1 MIKKSNFITKNKLKC
16 AVKKTIIITEY
27 MSAKSVFCIAMSI
40 WEGRQ
45 LTEHIKTKRKRN
57 AISMHNGLRDGK
69 MWFAYLFLLPAMF
82 NFALFWCV
90 PNVDSIF
97 MSFTDRAG
105 AFTWD
110 NYVYVLEEFSSTG
123 GILFEAVR
131 NTLIYF
137 CFGYFITQ
145 TMNVLLAYFFYKKIR
160 GTKFFRFLF
169 YVPNMLATIIMT
181 TLYTTIMSPEGPVIA
196 LLYKW
201 GWISEKYALLQDS
214 RFAMA
219 VSLGYS
225 LWTYVGA
232 VLLWASGAMARV
244 PKELLE
250 AASLDG
256 ISWWGEIIYIILPMI
271 SGTLSTLY
279 IIGIG
284 GILTASGATM
294 YLTFGEYGTMTLS
307 FWIFRDVYQ
316 GGGGGTSSAL
326 GLLMTLVTTPLI
338 FFVKWLAG
346 KVVPEV
352 EY

>member
-1 MIKKSNFITKNKLKC
+1 MANSEK
-16 AVKKTIIITEY
+16 A
-27 MSAKSVFCIAMSI
+27 
-40 WEGRQ
+40 
-45 LTEHIKTKRKRN
+45 KRKRN
-57 AISMHNGLRDGK
+57 SVSMHNGLREGK
-69 MWFAYLFLLPAMF
+69 MWFAYLLILPALF
-82 NFALFWCV
+82 NFVLFWCV
-90 PNVDSIF
+90 PNVDSIIL
-97 MSFTDRAG
+97 SFTDNAG
-105 AFTWD
+105 AFTVG
-110 NYVYVLEEFSSTG
+110 NYSYVLEQFFTTD
-123 GILFEAVR
+123 GIFLEAIR

-145 TMNVLLAYFFYKKIR
+145 TMNVLLAYFFYKKIA

-181 TLYTTIMSPEGPVIA
+181 TLYTTIMSPEGPVID
-196 LLYKW
+196 LLYHW
-201 GWISEKYALLQDS
+201 GWISEKYALLYDS
-214 RFAMA
+214 RFAML
-219 VSLGYS
+219 VSVGYS
-225 LWTYVGA
+225 LWMYVGG

-256 ISWWGEIIYIILPMI
+256 ISWWGEIIYIIIPMI
-271 SGTLSTLY
+271 WGTLSTLY

-346 KVVPEV
+346 KVTSDV